1 MIRLYIF
8 LFIATTAL
16 TIGYSG
22 YRYVTQL
29 QEQVITLRENNV
41 LLEQT
46 VATNQ
51 ATIDRMAAE
60 AARNSE
66 LQSQLQT
73 RLQEANQRVNGLR
86 TRLSQIDITREALT
100 DPADMEQRINR
111 GVQRLIQRILEDT
124 GGKVDT
130 DTDSPASAE

>member
-130 DTDSPASAE
+130 DTDSPAAAQ

>member
-16 TIGYSG
+16 TIGYGG
-22 YRYVTQL
+22 YRYVTNL
-29 QEQVITLRENNV
+29 QEQVVTLRENNV

-51 ATIDRMAAE
+51 ATIDRMGAE
-60 AARNSE
+60 ATRNAQ

-73 RLQEANQRVNGLR
+73 RLQEANQRVNSLR
-86 TRLSQIDITREALT
+86 TRLSQIDITREALA

-111 GVQRLIQRILEDT
+111 GVQRLIERILEDT
-124 GGKVDT
+124 GGEVDSNT
-130 DTDSPASAE
+130 NSPTAAQ

>member
-60 AARNSE
+60 AARNSQ

-86 TRLSQIDITREALT
+86 TRLSQIDITREALA

-130 DTDSPASAE
+130 DTDSPAAAQ

>member
-8 LFIATTAL
+8 LFIAATAL
-16 TIGYSG
+16 TIGYGG
-22 YRYVTQL
+22 YRYVSNL
-29 QEQVITLRENNV
+29 QEQVVTLRENNV

-60 AARNSE
+60 ASRNAE

-73 RLQEANQRVNGLR
+73 RLQEANKRVSSLR
-86 TRLSQIDITREALT
+86 TRLSQIDITRDALA

-124 GGKVDT
+124 GGEVVNN
-130 DTDSPASAE
+130 TDSPAVTE

>member
-8 LFIATTAL
+8 LFIGVTAF

-29 QEQVITLRENNV
+29 QERVITLRENNV

-51 ATIDRMAAE
+51 ATINRMAAE
-60 AARNSE
+60 AARNAQ

-73 RLQEANQRVNGLR
+73 RLQEANQRVSSLR
-86 TRLSQIDITREALT
+86 TRLSQIDITREALA

-124 GGKVDT
+124 GGEVVNST
-130 DTDSPASAE
+130 NSSPSTQ

>member
-16 TIGYSG
+16 TLGYGG

-51 ATIDRMAAE
+51 ATIDRMVAE
-60 AARNSE
+60 AARNSQ

-73 RLQEANQRVNGLR
+73 RLQEANQRVSSLR
-86 TRLSQIDITREALT
+86 TRLSQIDITREALA

-111 GVQRLIQRILEDT
+111 GVQRLIERILEDT
-124 GGKVDT
+124 GGEVDT
-130 DTDSPASAE
+130 DTDSPASSE

>member
-1 MIRLYIF
+1 M
-8 LFIATTAL
+8 
-16 TIGYSG
+16 
-22 YRYVTQL
+22 TQL

-51 ATIDRMAAE
+51 ATINRMGAE
-60 AARNSE
+60 AARNAQ

-73 RLQEANQRVNGLR
+73 RLQEANQRVSSLR
-86 TRLSQIDITREALT
+86 TRLSQIDITREALA

-111 GVQRLIQRILEDT
+111 GVQRLIERILEDT
-124 GGKVDT
+124 GGEVDN
-130 DTDSPASAE
+130 DTSRPAATQ

>member
-16 TIGYSG
+16 TLGYGG

-73 RLQEANQRVNGLR
+73 RLQEANQRVSGLR
-86 TRLSQIDITREALT
+86 TSLSQIDITREALA
-100 DPADMEQRINR
+100 DPVDMEQRINR
-111 GVQRLIQRILEDT
+111 GVQRLIERILEDT

-130 DTDSPASAE
+130 DTDSTTSAE

>member
-8 LFIATTAL
+8 LFIGVTAL
-16 TIGYSG
+16 SLAYGG
-22 YRYVTQL
+22 YRYVTKM
-29 QEQVITLRENNV
+29 QEQVITLRENNA

-60 AARNSE
+60 ATRNAQ

-73 RLQEANQRVNGLR
+73 RLQEANQRVNSLR
-86 TRLSQIDITREALT
+86 TRLSQIDITREALS

-111 GVQRLIQRILEDT
+111 GVQRLIERILEDT
-124 GGKVDT
+124 GGKVDN
-130 DTDSPASAE
+130 DTSSPAASQ

>member
-8 LFIATTAL
+8 IFIATTAL

-22 YRYVTQL
+22 YNYVMRL
-29 QEQVITLRENNV
+29 QDQVVTLKENNA

-51 ATIDRMAAE
+51 ETITRMNEE
-60 AARNSE
+60 AVRNAE
-66 LQSQLQT
+66 LQSQLQG
-73 RLQEANQRVNGLR
+73 RLQEAQERVGSLR

-100 DPADMEQRINR
+100 DPVDMEERINR
-111 GVQRLIQRILEDT
+111 GVQRLRQRLLEET
-124 GGKVDT
+124 GGEVVDNT
-130 DTDSPASAE
+130 DIPASAE

>member
-16 TIGYSG
+16 TLGYGG

-51 ATIDRMAAE
+51 ATIDRMSAE
-60 AARNSE
+60 AAKNSE

-73 RLQEANQRVNGLR
+73 RLQEANQRVSGLR
-86 TRLSQIDITREALT
+86 TRLSQIDITREALA

-111 GVQRLIQRILEDT
+111 GVQRLIERILEDT
-124 GGKVDT
+124 GGKVDN

>member
-8 LFIATTAL
+8 LFIGVIAL
-16 TIGYSG
+16 TIGYGG
-22 YRYVTQL
+22 YKYVTQM
-29 QEQVITLRENNV
+29 QERVITLRENNV
-41 LLEQT
+41 LLEQV

-51 ATIDRMAAE
+51 ATINRMAAE
-60 AARNSE
+60 AARNSQ

-73 RLQEANQRVNGLR
+73 RLQEANQRVSSLR
-86 TRLSQIDITREALT
+86 TRLSQIDITSEALA

-124 GGKVDT
+124 GGEVDT
-130 DTDSPASAE
+130 NADSTASTE